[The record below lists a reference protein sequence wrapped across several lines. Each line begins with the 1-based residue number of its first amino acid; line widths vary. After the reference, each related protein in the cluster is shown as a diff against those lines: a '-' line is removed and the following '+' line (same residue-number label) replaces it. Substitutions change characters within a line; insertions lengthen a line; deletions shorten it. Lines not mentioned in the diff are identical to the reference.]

1 MATEAPLNIIAV
13 VKLAMSLRDPPC
25 MAQIEGPP
33 LLGSFNKVVIVK
45 FDDDLKWAFRT
56 PRPDGAGKGL
66 PAVLLCELMRSEV
79 ATLDYLA
86 RYSSIP
92 VPRVIHHSC
101 TDVNSIGVPYI
112 LMTVAPGVP
121 FAEHLSRVR
130 LVGGQN
136 PSDAAAQILRQLGK
150 ISFDLSNLRFDKIGS
165 LWKKDDSFG
174 VGEIRAPA
182 FVTQDRYAL
191 SMETQRGPFSTEQ
204 DYYKALMDA
213 LFGHVQDLYM
223 SNHFFR
229 GPAPDP
235 ADYPDAD
242 NYDLVLDRW
251 NDFMAVGDKID
262 SSENRIQYHTAG
274 KIIQDIIPQFSVPE
288 DDSGFPLGHAKLSSK
303 NVFVDI
309 NGNITCIVNWQYSST
324 MPLGQL
330 LMTPALTNHR
340 CQPSI
345 TDHTAFRDGFDA
357 AAKDIVIRPP
367 VSWLLTE
374 VLWQY
379 MRWVSLDSYNDFG
392 LFEALLKWHPEF
404 AGRDPL
410 RLIDELR
417 GRADIVEARE
427 RLKEG
432 ERGLIEM
439 LRDENAYFDA
449 FRYGA
454 KIRRIAKILTERF
467 VSRPQVLGREFWMA
481 SLSEDFGNA
490 NGPRN

>member
-13 VKLAMSLRDPPC
+13 VQLAMSLREPPC
-25 MAQIEGPP
+25 MAHVEGPP
-33 LLGSFNKVVIVK
+33 LFGSFNKVVIVK

-56 PRPDGAGKGL
+56 PRPDGAGRSFPTEL
-66 PAVLLCELMRSEV
+66 VRELMRSEV

-101 TDVNSIGVPYI
+101 TNVNSIGVPYI

-136 PSDAAAQILRQLGK
+136 PSDAAAQVLRQLGK

-165 LWKKDDSFG
+165 LWNKDDSFG

-191 SMETQRGPFSTEQ
+191 SMETQRGPFATEQ
-204 DYYKALMDA
+204 DYYNSLTDA
-213 LFGHVQDLYM
+213 FFGHVQDLYM
-223 SNHFFR
+223 SNHFFC
-229 GPAPDP
+229 GPAPEP
-235 ADYPDAD
+235 ADYPDAKS
-242 NYDLVLDRW
+242 YHLVLDRW
-251 NDFMAVGDKID
+251 KDFMAVGDKID

-274 KIIQDIIPQFSVPE
+274 KIIQDIIPQFSVGE
-288 DDSGFPLGHAKLSSK
+288 DDIGFPLGHASFNNKH
-303 NVFVDI
+303 VFVDI
-309 NGNITCIVNWQYSST
+309 NGNITCIINWQYSST

-340 CQPSI
+340 CQPSS
-345 TDHTAFRDGFDA
+345 TDHAAFRTGFDA
-357 AAKDIVIRPP
+357 AAKGTVIRPP

-379 MRWVSLDSYNDFG
+379 MRWVSLDTYNDFG
-392 LFEALLKWHPEF
+392 LFKALLKWHPEF
-404 AGRDPL
+404 SGRDPL
-410 RLIDELR
+410 RVIDELR
-417 GRADIVEARE
+417 GRADIIEARE
-427 RLKEG
+427 RLRAG

-439 LRDENAYFDA
+439 LRAESAYFEA
-449 FRYGA
+449 FKYGA
-454 KIRRIAKILTERF
+454 KIHRIAKILTQRF
-467 VSRPQVLGREFWMA
+467 AFRPQVLEREFWMA
-481 SLSEDFGNA
+481 SLNEDFGNA
-490 NGPRN
+490 NRP

>member
-1 MATEAPLNIIAV
+1 MATEVPLNVVAV
-13 VKLAMSLRDPPC
+13 VKLAMSLRERPC
-25 MAQIEGPP
+25 MAQIEGAP

-56 PRPDGAGKGL
+56 PRPDGVGKSL
-66 PAVLLCELMRSEV
+66 PAVLVCELMRSEV

-130 LVGGQN
+130 LGGRKN
-136 PSDAAAQILRQLGK
+136 PSEAAAQVMRQLGK
-150 ISFDLSNLRFDKIGS
+150 ISFDLSKLRFDKIGS

-182 FVTQDRYAL
+182 FVSQDRHAL
-191 SMETQRGPFSTEQ
+191 SMETQRGPFPTEQ
-204 DYYKALMDA
+204 DYYKALTETF
-213 LFGHVQDLYM
+213 FGHVQDLYM
-223 SNHFFR
+223 SHHFLR
-229 GPAPDP
+229 SPVPEL
-235 ADYPDAD
+235 ADYPDARS
-242 NYDLVLDRW
+242 YELVLDRW

-274 KIIQDIIPQFSVPE
+274 KIIQDIIPQFSVRE
-288 DDSGFPLGHAKLSSK
+288 DDVGFPLGHASLNSRH
-303 NVFVDI
+303 VFVDI
-309 NGNITCIVNWQYSST
+309 DGNITCITNWQYSST

-340 CQPSI
+340 YQPAGA
-345 TDHTAFRDGFDA
+345 DHAAFRTGFDA
-357 AAKDIVIRPP
+357 AAKGTAIRPP
-367 VSWLLTE
+367 VSWLLTD

-427 RLKEG
+427 RLKAG
-432 ERGLIEM
+432 EREEAEM
-439 LRDENAYFDA
+439 LSDEKAYFEATKD
-449 FRYGA
+449 GA
-454 KIRRIAKILTERF
+454 RIYRIARILTERF
-467 VSRPQVLGREFWMA
+467 ALRRQILGREFWMA
-481 SLSEDFGNA
+481 TLSEDFGSA
-490 NGPRN
+490 NGPLN